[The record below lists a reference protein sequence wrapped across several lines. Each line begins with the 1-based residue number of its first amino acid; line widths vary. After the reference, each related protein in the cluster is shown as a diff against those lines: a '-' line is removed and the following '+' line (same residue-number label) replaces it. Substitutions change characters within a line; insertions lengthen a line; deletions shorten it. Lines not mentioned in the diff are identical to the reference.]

1 MPLSEYEQRV
11 LAQMEQQLS
20 SDDPKLAQSF
30 AGKGR
35 QTSRVVLGV
44 LGLAA
49 GLGVLLVGV
58 SQHWTWLGLVGFLLM
73 FAGALIA
80 LSSGGRGKGVTKGGE
95 AAPAAKA
102 QRSSFM
108 TKLDERWDRRRDEG
122 R

>member
-30 AGKGR
+30 AGRGR
-35 QTSRVVLGV
+35 RTSRVVVGA

-49 GLGVLLVGV
+49 GLGVLLFGV
-58 SQHWTWLGLVGFLLM
+58 SQHWTWLGLIGFLLM
-73 FAGALIA
+73 FAGALVA
-80 LSSGGRGKGVTKGGE
+80 LSSAGRAKGGAPSGE
-95 AAPAAKA
+95 NNAPAKA
-102 QRSSFM
+102 ARSTFM